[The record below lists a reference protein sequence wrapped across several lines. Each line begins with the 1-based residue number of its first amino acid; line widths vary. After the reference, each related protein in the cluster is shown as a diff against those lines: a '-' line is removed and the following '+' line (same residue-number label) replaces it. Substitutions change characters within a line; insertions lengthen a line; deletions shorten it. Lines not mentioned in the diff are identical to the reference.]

1 MVFQSERTT
10 PRPPPSIGGVY
21 TMTDH
26 FLTFGIDRTFNVDR
40 ERLEKRFH
48 ELQSASHP
56 DRHVA
61 AETERREQALAESS
75 DINAAY
81 RALRDPISRA
91 KHLVELYGFPI
102 SDQKS
107 VPPGLLMTV
116 MEAQEK
122 IAEFENAA
130 DRDAKQEAMNELLAI
145 VEELEG
151 QREAIDVEREQ
162 VARKW
167 DTAMHSDDAKGVSD
181 TEKEELGRMA
191 QLISERAYLET
202 LRLSVNATR
211 QGKPAFIQH

>member
-1 MVFQSERTT
+1 
-10 PRPPPSIGGVY
+10 
-21 TMTDH
+21 MTDH

-40 ERLEKRFH
+40 DRLEKRFH
-48 ELQSASHP
+48 ELQSQSHP
-56 DRHVA
+56 DRHVS

-81 RALRDPISRA
+81 RALREPIARA

-122 IAEFENAA
+122 IAESENAK
-130 DRDAKQEAMNELLAI
+130 DREAKQDAMNELIAI
-145 VEELEG
+145 VEELEL
-151 QREAIDVEREQ
+151 QREAIDEER
-162 VARKW
+162 ASIAKKW
-167 DTAMHSDDAKGVSD
+167 DTAMHTNDANELSDK
-181 TEKEELGRMA
+181 EKEELGRMA
-191 QLISERAYLET
+191 QLISERAYIET
-202 LRLSVNATR
+202 LRISVTAVR